1 MFLIELDRAICAFI
15 NRAAHHLEWLD
26 QAIVVISNSDLL
38 KGGIVLAF
46 FWAMWF
52 RVPARRDRLLA
63 ALAGSL
69 LALFIARV
77 LAYVLPNRV
86 RPLLD
91 PSMHF
96 IAPFGLPD
104 QSNWTDWSSFP
115 SDHAALFFAIVAGV
129 ALANR
134 GAGIAGLVYVIVA
147 ICFPRIYVGIHYP
160 SDIVAGAVIGVG
172 CVMLVVEWRGF
183 WVNRALPFLERH
195 PGWGYGL
202 LYLLTFQIATLFWD
216 VRTFLS
222 YFGFST

>member
-1 MFLIELDRAICAFI
+1 MFVIGLDRAICAFV
-15 NRAAHHLEWLD
+15 NRAAQHFGWLD
-26 QAIVVISNSDLL
+26 QAIVVMSDSDLV
-38 KGGIVLAF
+38 KGGVVLAL
-46 FWAMWF
+46 FWAIWF

-69 LALFIARV
+69 VALFIARL

-96 IAPFGLPD
+96 TAPFGLSD

-115 SDHAALFFAIVAGV
+115 SDHAALFFAIVTGV
-129 ALANR
+129 TLANR
-134 GAGIAGLVYVIVA
+134 RAGIFGWIYVIVA

-160 SDIVAGAVIGVG
+160 SDILAGAVIGVG
-172 CVMLVVEWRGF
+172 CVMLIVEWREF
-183 WVNRALPFLERH
+183 WVTPALRFIERH
-195 PGWGYGL
+195 PAWGYGL